1 MLASTVLLLAATA
14 YMVLLFAIASF
25 GDRRATAGRSMIN
38 SSVVYALSL
47 AVYCTSWTFYGS
59 VGRAATRGLDFL
71 PIYLGPT
78 LVFCLGWVLL
88 SRILRVSKTHRI
100 TSIADLIAS
109 RFGKSG
115 TVAGLVTVIAVIGSV
130 PYIALQLK
138 AVSTSL
144 KVLLEHEGGFGQGT
158 EAANFLRNT
167 EIWVAGVLALFAIL
181 FGTRKIDASERHEGI
196 VAAIAFE
203 SIIKLISFVAVG
215 VFAGL
220 VLFDGFGD
228 IFARAAERP
237 ELMRLFEFRG
247 AAAGIDWL
255 ALTFLAA
262 AAIICLPRQFQV
274 MVVENVDERHLDR
287 ALWLFPAYLIAI
299 NLFVVPIALAG
310 ILKAP
315 PGTDPDTLVLT
326 LPLTAGSSA
335 LAILAFLGGLSAA
348 ASMVIVETVA
358 LSTMICNDLAVPLL
372 LRLGRLRADTR
383 PVLLGIRRAAIAVV
397 VLLGFA
403 YMRVVRESYG
413 LVSIGLVS
421 FAAVAQFFPAIVLGL
436 FWRRASRFGA
446 LAGITAGFVVWA
458 YTLLL
463 PSFASAGWLPREL
476 FELGPLGFSVLRPSA
491 LFGLEGLDPVT
502 HGLFWS
508 MLLNI
513 AGIIGVSLFVDQSA
527 LERSQAA
534 LFVDYWRGAT
544 RAEGRLW
551 RGTAQM
557 ADLVQLVGRFLGEAY
572 TREAFAADARRHGR
586 DPAAPAADAETVRL
600 AERLLAGAIG
610 SASARVMVASVVHEE
625 PIGTEEVMRILDE
638 TSQVIE
644 YSRRLEQQSRALEAT
659 TAELRCANERLLEL
673 DRLKDDFVSTVS
685 HELRTPLT
693 SIRSFSEILLDNPGL
708 EQRQRQEFLRI
719 IVTESERLTRLI
731 NDMLD
736 LAKIE
741 AGKLDWHMQQVSVAE
756 IAREAAAALSQLFRD
771 KDVKLELQLADGI
784 SRTTADRDR
793 LFQVVVNL
801 LSNAVKFSPHSG
813 LVTLAVKDGA
823 DCVTLSVADNGPGIA
838 PSDRESIFERFRQ
851 VGNTLTAK
859 PEGSGLGLAISRM
872 IVEHFG
878 GRVWVEDAP
887 AGGAVFRV
895 RLPRGVTAA
904 TDASHSGQAGEI
916 IGDQPLAPA
925 VDFPADLNKPLALR
939 STK

>member
-1 MLASTVLLLAATA
+1 MWASTILLLAAAA

-25 GDRRATAGRSMIN
+25 GDRRAATGRSIIN

-59 VGRAATRGLDFL
+59 VGRAAASGLDFL

-88 SRILRVSKTHRI
+88 SRILRVSKAHRI
-100 TSIADLIAS
+100 TSIADLLAS

-115 TVAGLVTVIAVIGSV
+115 AVAGLVSVIAVIGSV

-144 KVLLEHEGGFGQGT
+144 NVLLEYQGSFGEGSQT
-158 EAANFLRNT
+158 ASVLRNT
-167 EIWVAGVLALFAIL
+167 ELWVAAVLALFAVL

-203 SIIKLISFVAVG
+203 SIVKLVAFVAVG
-215 VFAGL
+215 LFAGL

-228 IFARAAERP
+228 IFARAAVRP
-237 ELMRLFEFRG
+237 ELAKLFDFG
-247 AAAGIDWL
+247 GPAASIEWIG
-255 ALTFLAA
+255 LTFLAM
-262 AAIICLPRQFQV
+262 AAIVCLPRQFQV

-310 ILKAP
+310 LLSAP
-315 PGTDPDTLVLT
+315 AGTDPDTLVLT
-326 LPLTAGSSA
+326 LPLAAGYNGLA
-335 LAILAFLGGLSAA
+335 LLAFLGGLSAA

-358 LSTMICNDLAVPLL
+358 LSTMICNDLVVPML
-372 LRLGRLRADTR
+372 LRLGRLAADTR
-383 PVLLGIRRAAIAVV
+383 PVLLGIRRAAIGLV

-403 YMRVVRESYG
+403 YVRVVRESYG

-421 FAAVAQFFPAIVLGL
+421 FAAVAQFFPAIVFGL
-436 FWRRASRFGA
+436 FWRRANRLGV
-446 LAGITAGFVVWA
+446 LVGITAGFLVWA

-463 PSFASAGWLPREL
+463 PSFASVGWLPREL
-476 FELGPLGFSVLRPSA
+476 FEQGPFGISLLRPST

-508 MLLNI
+508 MLFNI
-513 AGIIGVSLFVDQSA
+513 TGIVGVSLFVEQSA

-534 LFVDYWRGAT
+534 LFVDYWRGAG
-544 RAEGRLW
+544 REEGRLW
-551 RGTAQM
+551 RGTAQIS
-557 ADLVQLVGRFLGEAY
+557 DLVQLVGRFLGEAQ
-572 TREAFAADARRHGR
+572 TRQTFDAEARRRGR
-586 DPAAPAADAETVRL
+586 DPAALAADAETVRL

-638 TSQVIE
+638 TSQAIE

-659 TAELRCANERLLEL
+659 TAELRRANERLREL

-693 SIRSFSEILLDNPGL
+693 SIRSFSEILLDNPTL
-708 EQRQRQEFLRI
+708 EQQQRQEFLRI

-741 AGKLDWHMQQVSVAE
+741 AGKLEWHMQPVSASEV
-756 IAREAAAALSQLFRD
+756 AREAAMALGQLFRD
-771 KDVKLELQLADGI
+771 KSVKLEAHLSDGVSTI
-784 SRTTADRDR
+784 IADRDR
-793 LFQVVVNL
+793 LFQVIVNL
-801 LSNAVKFSPHSG
+801 LSNAVKFSPRSVG
-813 LVTLAVKDGA
+813 LVTLTVENDANGVR
-823 DCVTLSVADNGPGIA
+823 LSVADNGPGIA
-838 PSDRESIFERFRQ
+838 PNDREAIFERFRQ
-851 VGNTLTAK
+851 VGDTLTAK

-878 GRVWVEDAP
+878 GRAWVEDAP
-887 AGGAVFRV
+887 AGGAIFRV
-895 RLPRGVTAA
+895 WLPREPAA
-904 TDASHSGQAGEI
+904 ASA
-916 IGDQPLAPA
+916 A
-925 VDFPADLNKPLALR
+925 
-939 STK
+939 

>member
-1 MLASTVLLLAATA
+1 MWASTILLLAAAA
-14 YMVLLFAIASF
+14 YMVLLFGIASF
-25 GDRRATAGRSMIN
+25 GDRRAAAGRSLIN

-59 VGRAATRGLDFL
+59 VGRAAARGLDFL

-88 SRILRVSKTHRI
+88 SRILRVSKAHRI
-100 TSIADLIAS
+100 TSIADLLAS

-115 TVAGLVTVIAVIGSV
+115 AVAGLVTVIAVIGSV

-144 KVLLEHEGGFGQGT
+144 KVLLEYQGSFGEGIEGASVLGKT
-158 EAANFLRNT
+158 EL
-167 EIWVAGVLALFAIL
+167 WVAAVLALFAIL

-203 SIIKLISFVAVG
+203 SIIKLVSFVAVG
-215 VFAGL
+215 LFAGF
-220 VLFDGFGD
+220 VLFNGFGD
-228 IFARAAERP
+228 IFARAAARP
-237 ELMRLFEFRG
+237 ELARLFNFG
-247 AAAGIDWL
+247 GPAASIEWV
-255 ALTFLAA
+255 ALTFLAM
-262 AAIICLPRQFQV
+262 AAIVCLPRQFQV

-310 ILKAP
+310 LLSAP
-315 PGTDPDTLVLT
+315 ADTDPDTLVLT
-326 LPLTAGSSA
+326 LPLAAGHNWLA
-335 LAILAFLGGLSAA
+335 LLAFLGGLSAA

-358 LSTMICNDLAVPLL
+358 LSTMICNDLVVPML
-372 LRLGRLRADTR
+372 LRVGQLGADTR
-383 PVLLGIRRAAIAVV
+383 PVLLGIRRGAIGLV

-403 YMRVVRESYG
+403 YVRVVHESYG

-421 FAAVAQFFPAIVLGL
+421 FAAVAQFFPAIVFGL
-436 FWRRASRFGA
+436 FWRRASRFGV
-446 LAGITAGFVVWA
+446 LAGISTGFLVWA

-476 FELGPLGFSVLRPSA
+476 FEQGPLGISLLRPST

-508 MLLNI
+508 MLLNVT
-513 AGIIGVSLFVDQSA
+513 GIVGVSLFVDQSA

-534 LFVDYWRGAT
+534 LFVDYWRGT
-544 RAEGRLW
+544 GGEQGRLW
-551 RGTAQM
+551 RGTAQV
-557 ADLVQLVGRFLGEAY
+557 ADLVQLVGRFLGEAP
-572 TREAFAADARRHGR
+572 TRAAFTEEARQRNR
-586 DPAAPAADAETVRL
+586 DPAALAADAETVRL

-638 TSQVIE
+638 TSQAIE
-644 YSRRLEQQSRALEAT
+644 YSRRLEQQSHALEAT
-659 TAELRCANERLLEL
+659 TAELRRANERLREV

-693 SIRSFSEILLDNPGL
+693 SIRSFSEILLDNPAL
-708 EQRQRQEFLRI
+708 EQQQRQEFLRI

-741 AGKLDWHMQQVSVAE
+741 AGKLEWHMERVSTSEV
-756 IAREAAAALSQLFRD
+756 AREAATALGQLFRD
-771 KDVKLELQLADGI
+771 KSVKLEAHLLDGVSTI
-784 SRTTADRDR
+784 IADRDR

-801 LSNAVKFSPHSG
+801 LSNAVKFSPRGVG
-813 LVTLAVKDGA
+813 LVTLTVENDADGIR
-823 DCVTLSVADNGPGIA
+823 LSVADNGPGIA
-838 PSDRESIFERFRQ
+838 PSDREAIFERFRQ
-851 VGNTLTAK
+851 VGDTLTAK

-878 GRVWVEDAP
+878 GRASVGDAP
-887 AGGAVFRV
+887 GGGAIFQIW
-895 RLPRGVTAA
+895 LPREPAA
-904 TDASHSGQAGEI
+904 ASA
-916 IGDQPLAPA
+916 A
-925 VDFPADLNKPLALR
+925 
-939 STK
+939 

>member
-1 MLASTVLLLAATA
+1 MWAGTVLLLAAAA

-25 GDRRATAGRSMIN
+25 GDRRAATGRSIIN

-59 VGRAATRGLDFL
+59 VGRAAASGLDFL

-78 LVFCLGWVLL
+78 LVFCLGWLLL
-88 SRILRVSKTHRI
+88 SRILRVSKAHRI
-100 TSIADLIAS
+100 TSIADLLAS

-115 TVAGLVTVIAVIGSV
+115 AVAGLVSVIAVIGSV

-144 KVLLEHEGGFGQGT
+144 NVLLEYQGGVGDGSQT
-158 EAANFLRNT
+158 ASVLRNT
-167 EIWVAGVLALFAIL
+167 ELWVAAVLALFAVL

-203 SIIKLISFVAVG
+203 SIVKLISFVAVG
-215 VFAGL
+215 LFAGL
-220 VLFDGFGD
+220 VLFDGFGE
-228 IFARAAERP
+228 IFARAAARP
-237 ELMRLFEFRG
+237 ELSRLFTFSG
-247 AAAGIDWL
+247 PAAGIEWI
-255 ALTFLAA
+255 ALTFLAM
-262 AAIICLPRQFQV
+262 AAIVCLPRQFQV

-310 ILKAP
+310 LLSAP
-315 PGTDPDTLVLT
+315 AGTDPDTLVLT
-326 LPLTAGSSA
+326 LPLAAGYNG
-335 LAILAFLGGLSAA
+335 LAVFAFLGGLSAA

-358 LSTMICNDLAVPLL
+358 LSTMICNDLVVPML
-372 LRLGRLRADTR
+372 LRGGWLGADTR
-383 PVLLGIRRAAIAVV
+383 PALLGIRRGAIALV

-403 YMRVVRESYG
+403 YVRVVRESYG

-436 FWRRASRFGA
+436 FWRRASRTGA
-446 LAGITAGFVVWA
+446 LVGITAGFMVWA

-463 PSFASAGWLPREL
+463 PSVASAGWLPREL
-476 FELGPLGFSVLRPSA
+476 FDQGALGLAVLRPSS
-491 LFGLEGLDPVT
+491 LLGLEGLDPVT

-513 AGIIGVSLFVDQSA
+513 AGIVGVSLFVEQSA

-534 LFVDYWRGAT
+534 LFVDYWRGAG
-544 RAEGRLW
+544 REEGRLW
-551 RGTAQM
+551 RGTAKV
-557 ADLVQLVGRFLGEAY
+557 ADLVQLVGRFLGEAQ
-572 TREAFAADARRHGR
+572 TREAFDAEARRRGR
-586 DPAAPAADAETVRL
+586 DPAALAADAETVRL

-638 TSQVIE
+638 TSQAIE

-659 TAELRCANERLLEL
+659 TAELRRANERLREL

-693 SIRSFSEILLDNPGL
+693 SIRSFSEILLDNPAL
-708 EQRQRQEFLRI
+708 EQHKRQQFLRI

-741 AGKLDWHMQQVSVAE
+741 AGKLEWHMERVSASEV
-756 IAREAAAALSQLFRD
+756 AREAATALGQLFRD
-771 KDVKLELQLADGI
+771 KNVKLEAHLLDGVSTI
-784 SRTTADRDR
+784 IADRDR

-801 LSNAVKFSPHSG
+801 LSNAVKFSPRGVG
-813 LVTLAVKDGA
+813 LVTLTVENDADG
-823 DCVTLSVADNGPGIA
+823 VRLSVADNGPGIA
-838 PSDRESIFERFRQ
+838 PSDREAIFERFRQ
-851 VGNTLTAK
+851 VGDTLTAK

-872 IVEHFG
+872 IIEHFG
-878 GRVWVEDAP
+878 GRAWVEDAP
-887 AGGAVFRV
+887 SGGALFRV
-895 RLPRGVTAA
+895 WLPR
-904 TDASHSGQAGEI
+904 
-916 IGDQPLAPA
+916 APA
-925 VDFPADLNKPLALR
+925 AQSAA
-939 STK
+939 

>member
-1 MLASTVLLLAATA
+1 VLASSVLLLAAVA
-14 YMVLLFAIASF
+14 YMALLFAIASF
-25 GDRRATAGRSMIN
+25 GDRRAAAGRSLIN
-38 SSVVYALSL
+38 SSAVYALSL

-88 SRILRVSKTHRI
+88 SRILRVSKAHRI
-100 TSIADLIAS
+100 TSIADLLGS

-115 TVAGLVTVIAVIGSV
+115 AVAGLVTVIAVIGSV

-144 KVLLEHEGGFGQGT
+144 KVLLEYQGGGEGFEG
-158 EAANFLRNT
+158 ASVLRNT
-167 EIWVAGVLALFAIL
+167 ELWVAGVLALFAIL

-203 SIIKLISFVAVG
+203 SIVKLVSFVAVG
-215 VFAGL
+215 IFVGL

-228 IFARAAERP
+228 IFARAAARP
-237 ELMRLFEFRG
+237 ELARLFEFG
-247 AAAGIDWL
+247 GSSAAIDWIG
-255 ALTFLAA
+255 LTFLAM
-262 AAIICLPRQFQV
+262 AAIVCLPRQFQV

-310 ILKAP
+310 LLSVPA
-315 PGTDPDTLVLT
+315 GTDPDTLVLSV
-326 LPLTAGSSA
+326 PLVAGYNGLA
-335 LAILAFLGGLSAA
+335 LLAFLGGLSAA

-358 LSTMICNDLAVPLL
+358 LSTMICNDLVVPML
-372 LRLGRLRADTR
+372 LRRGWLGADTR
-383 PVLLGIRRAAIAVV
+383 PVLLGIRRGAIAIV

-403 YMRVVRESYG
+403 YVRVVGESYG
-413 LVSIGLVS
+413 LASIGLVS

-436 FWRRASRFGA
+436 FWRRASRIGA
-446 LAGITAGFVVWA
+446 LVGITAGFLVWA

-463 PSFASAGWLPREL
+463 PSVASAGWLPREL
-476 FELGPLGFSVLRPSA
+476 FDQGALGLPMLRPSS
-491 LFGLEGLDPVT
+491 LLGLEGLDPVT

-513 AGIIGVSLFVDQSA
+513 AGIVGVSLFVDQSA

-534 LFVDYWRGAT
+534 LFVDYWRGAG
-544 RAEGRLW
+544 REEGRLW
-551 RGTAQM
+551 RGTAQV
-557 ADLVQLVGRFLGEAY
+557 ADLMQLVSRFLGEER
-572 TREAFAADARRHGR
+572 TRGAFAEEARARGR
-586 DPAAPAADAETVRL
+586 DSAELIADAETVRL

-610 SASARVMVASVVHEE
+610 SASARVLVASVAHEE

-659 TAELRCANERLLEL
+659 TAELRRANERLREL

-693 SIRSFSEILLDNPGL
+693 SIRSFSEILLDNPAL
-708 EQRQRQEFLRI
+708 EQDRRQEFLRI

-741 AGKLDWHMQQVSVAE
+741 AGKLEWHMTRVSASEVAG
-756 IAREAAAALSQLFRD
+756 EAAAALGQLFRD
-771 KDVKLELQLADGI
+771 KRVELEIELSDGASTI
-784 SRTTADRDR
+784 LADRDR

-801 LSNAVKFSPHSG
+801 LSNAVKFSPSG
-813 LVTLAVKDGA
+813 IGRVSLAVEADPDGIR
-823 DCVTLSVADNGPGIA
+823 LSVADNGPGIA
-838 PSDRESIFERFRQ
+838 PDHREAIFERFRQ
-851 VGNTLTAK
+851 VGDTLTAK

-878 GRVWVEDAP
+878 GRAWVEDAP
-887 AGGAVFRV
+887 SGGAIFRV
-895 RLPRGVTAA
+895 WLPREAA
-904 TDASHSGQAGEI
+904 A
-916 IGDQPLAPA
+916 APVA
-925 VDFPADLNKPLALR
+925 
-939 STK
+939 

>member
-1 MLASTVLLLAATA
+1 MWASTILLLAAAA

-25 GDRRATAGRSMIN
+25 GDRRAATGRSIIN

-59 VGRAATRGLDFL
+59 VGRAAASGLDFL

-88 SRILRVSKTHRI
+88 SRILRVSKAHRI
-100 TSIADLIAS
+100 TSIADLLAS

-115 TVAGLVTVIAVIGSV
+115 AVAGLVSVIAVIGSV

-144 KVLLEHEGGFGQGT
+144 NVLLEYQGSFGEGSQT
-158 EAANFLRNT
+158 ASVLRNT
-167 EIWVAGVLALFAIL
+167 ELWVAAVLALFAVL

-203 SIIKLISFVAVG
+203 SIVKLVAFVAVG
-215 VFAGL
+215 LFAGL

-228 IFARAAERP
+228 IFARAAVRP
-237 ELMRLFEFRG
+237 ELAKLFDFG
-247 AAAGIDWL
+247 GPAASIEWIG
-255 ALTFLAA
+255 LTFLAM
-262 AAIICLPRQFQV
+262 AAIVCLPRQFQV

-310 ILKAP
+310 LLSAP
-315 PGTDPDTLVLT
+315 AGTDPDTLVLT
-326 LPLTAGSSA
+326 LPLAAGYNGLA
-335 LAILAFLGGLSAA
+335 LLAFLGGLSAA

-358 LSTMICNDLAVPLL
+358 LSTMICNDLVVPML
-372 LRLGRLRADTR
+372 LRLGRLAADTR
-383 PVLLGIRRAAIAVV
+383 PVLLGIRRAAIGLV

-403 YMRVVRESYG
+403 YVRVVRESYG

-421 FAAVAQFFPAIVLGL
+421 FAAVAQFFPAIVFGL
-436 FWRRASRFGA
+436 FWRRANRLGV
-446 LAGITAGFVVWA
+446 LVGITAGFLVWA

-463 PSFASAGWLPREL
+463 PSFASVGWLPREL
-476 FELGPLGFSVLRPSA
+476 FEQGPFGISLLRPST

-508 MLLNI
+508 MLFNI
-513 AGIIGVSLFVDQSA
+513 TGIVGVSLFVEQSA

-534 LFVDYWRGAT
+534 LFVDYWRGAG
-544 RAEGRLW
+544 REEGRLW
-551 RGTAQM
+551 RGTAQIS
-557 ADLVQLVGRFLGEAY
+557 DLVQLVGRFLGEVQ
-572 TREAFAADARRHGR
+572 TRETFDAEARRRGR
-586 DPAAPAADAETVRL
+586 DPAALAADAETVRL

-638 TSQVIE
+638 TSQAIE

-659 TAELRCANERLLEL
+659 TAELRRANERLREL

-693 SIRSFSEILLDNPGL
+693 SIRSFSEILLDNPTL
-708 EQRQRQEFLRI
+708 EQQQRGEFLRI

-741 AGKLDWHMQQVSVAE
+741 AGKLEWHMQPVSASEV
-756 IAREAAAALSQLFRD
+756 AREAAAAMGQLFRD
-771 KDVKLELQLADGI
+771 RRVKLEVKLTDAL
-784 SRTTADRDR
+784 STTIADRDR
-793 LFQVVVNL
+793 LFQVIVNL
-801 LSNAVKFSPHSG
+801 LSNAVKFSPGDVG
-813 LVTLAVKDGA
+813 LVALTVENETDG
-823 DCVTLSVADNGPGIA
+823 VRLSVADNGPGVA
-838 PSDRESIFERFRQ
+838 PNQREAIFERFRQ
-851 VGNTLTAK
+851 VGDTLTSK

-872 IVEHFG
+872 IIEHFG
-878 GRVWVEDAP
+878 GRTWVEDGP
-887 AGGAVFRV
+887 GGGAIFRV
-895 RLPRGVTAA
+895 WLPRQPAA
-904 TDASHSGQAGEI
+904 ALAG
-916 IGDQPLAPA
+916 
-925 VDFPADLNKPLALR
+925 
-939 STK
+939 

>member
-1 MLASTVLLLAATA
+1 MLASSVLLLAAVA
-14 YMVLLFAIASF
+14 YMALLFAIASF
-25 GDRRATAGRSMIN
+25 GDRRAAAGRSLIN
-38 SSVVYALSL
+38 SSAVYALSL

-88 SRILRVSKTHRI
+88 SRILRVSKAHRI
-100 TSIADLIAS
+100 TSIADLLGS

-115 TVAGLVTVIAVIGSV
+115 AVAGLVTVIAVIGSV

-144 KVLLEHEGGFGQGT
+144 KVLLEYQSGGEGFEG
-158 EAANFLRNT
+158 ASVLRNT
-167 EIWVAGVLALFAIL
+167 ELWVAGVLALFAIL
-181 FGTRKIDASERHEGI
+181 FGTRKIDTSERHEGI

-203 SIIKLISFVAVG
+203 SIVKLVSFVAVG

-228 IFARAAERP
+228 LFARAAARP
-237 ELMRLFEFRG
+237 ELARLFEFG
-247 AAAGIDWL
+247 GSSAAIDWIG
-255 ALTFLAA
+255 LTFLAM
-262 AAIICLPRQFQV
+262 AAIVCLPRQFQV

-287 ALWLFPAYLIAI
+287 ALWLFPVYLIAI

-310 ILKAP
+310 LLSLPA
-315 PGTDPDTLVLT
+315 GTDPDTLVLSV
-326 LPLTAGSSA
+326 PLVAGYNG
-335 LAILAFLGGLSAA
+335 LAVLAFLGGLSAA

-358 LSTMICNDLAVPLL
+358 LSTMICNDLVVPML
-372 LRLGRLRADTR
+372 LRRGWLGADTR
-383 PVLLGIRRAAIAVV
+383 SVLLGIRRAAIAIV

-403 YMRVVRESYG
+403 YVRVVGESYG

-436 FWRRASRFGA
+436 FWRRASRIGA
-446 LAGITAGFVVWA
+446 LVGITAGFLVWA

-463 PSFASAGWLPREL
+463 PSVASAGWLPREL
-476 FELGPLGFSVLRPSA
+476 FDQGALGLPMLRPSS
-491 LFGLEGLDPVT
+491 LLGLEGLDPVT

-513 AGIIGVSLFVDQSA
+513 ACIVGVSLFVDQSA

-534 LFVDYWRGAT
+534 LFVDYWRGAG
-544 RAEGRLW
+544 REEGRLW
-551 RGTAQM
+551 RGTAQV
-557 ADLVQLVGRFLGEAY
+557 ADLMQLVSRFLGGER
-572 TREAFAADARRHGR
+572 TREAFAEESRARGR
-586 DPAAPAADAETVRL
+586 DPAALIADAETVRL

-610 SASARVMVASVVHEE
+610 SASARVMVASVAHEE

-644 YSRRLEQQSRALEAT
+644 YSHRLEQQSRALQAT
-659 TAELRCANERLLEL
+659 TAELRRANERLREL

-693 SIRSFSEILLDNPGL
+693 SIRSFSEILLDNPALDQG
-708 EQRQRQEFLRI
+708 RRQEFLRI

-741 AGKLDWHMQQVSVAE
+741 AGKLEWHMTRVRASEVA
-756 IAREAAAALSQLFRD
+756 AEAAAALGQLFRD
-771 KDVKLELQLADGI
+771 KRVELEIELSDGALTI
-784 SRTTADRDR
+784 LADRDR

-801 LSNAVKFSPHSG
+801 LSNAVKFSPSG
-813 LVTLAVKDGA
+813 TGRVSLAVEADTDGIR
-823 DCVTLSVADNGPGIA
+823 LSVADNGPGIA
-838 PSDRESIFERFRQ
+838 PDHREAIFERFRQ
-851 VGNTLTAK
+851 VGDMLTAK

-878 GRVWVEDAP
+878 GRAWVEDAP
-887 AGGAVFRV
+887 SGGAIFRV
-895 RLPRGVTAA
+895 WLPREAA
-904 TDASHSGQAGEI
+904 AASVA
-916 IGDQPLAPA
+916 
-925 VDFPADLNKPLALR
+925 
-939 STK
+939 

>member
-1 MLASTVLLLAATA
+1 MWASTILLLAAAA

-25 GDRRATAGRSMIN
+25 GDRRAATGRSIIN

-59 VGRAATRGLDFL
+59 VGRAAASGLDFL

-88 SRILRVSKTHRI
+88 SRILRVSKAHRI
-100 TSIADLIAS
+100 TSIADLLAS

-115 TVAGLVTVIAVIGSV
+115 AVAGLVSVIAVIGSV

-144 KVLLEHEGGFGQGT
+144 NVLLEYQGSFGEGSQT
-158 EAANFLRNT
+158 ASVLRNT
-167 EIWVAGVLALFAIL
+167 ELWVAAVLALFAVL

-203 SIIKLISFVAVG
+203 SIVKLVAFVAVG
-215 VFAGL
+215 LFAGL

-228 IFARAAERP
+228 IFARAAVRP
-237 ELMRLFEFRG
+237 ELAKLFDFG
-247 AAAGIDWL
+247 GPAASIEWIG
-255 ALTFLAA
+255 LTFLAM
-262 AAIICLPRQFQV
+262 AAIVCLPRQFQV

-310 ILKAP
+310 LLSAP
-315 PGTDPDTLVLT
+315 AGTDPDTLVLT
-326 LPLTAGSSA
+326 LPLAAGYNGLA
-335 LAILAFLGGLSAA
+335 LLAFLGGLSAA

-358 LSTMICNDLAVPLL
+358 LSTMICNDLVVPML
-372 LRLGRLRADTR
+372 LRLGRLAADTR
-383 PVLLGIRRAAIAVV
+383 PVLLGIRRAAIGLV

-403 YMRVVRESYG
+403 YVRVVRESYG

-421 FAAVAQFFPAIVLGL
+421 FAAVAQFFPAIVFGL
-436 FWRRASRFGA
+436 FWRRANRLGV
-446 LAGITAGFVVWA
+446 LVGITAGFLVWA

-463 PSFASAGWLPREL
+463 PSFASVGWLPREL
-476 FELGPLGFSVLRPSA
+476 FEQGPFGISLLRPST

-508 MLLNI
+508 MLFNI
-513 AGIIGVSLFVDQSA
+513 TGIVGVSLFVEQSA

-534 LFVDYWRGAT
+534 LFVDYWRGAG
-544 RAEGRLW
+544 REEGRLW
-551 RGTAQM
+551 RGTAQIS
-557 ADLVQLVGRFLGEAY
+557 DLVQLVGRFLGEAQ
-572 TREAFAADARRHGR
+572 TRETFDAEARRRGR
-586 DPAAPAADAETVRL
+586 DPAALAADAETVRL

-638 TSQVIE
+638 TSQAIE

-659 TAELRCANERLLEL
+659 TAELRRANERLREL

-693 SIRSFSEILLDNPGL
+693 SIRSFSEILLDNPTL
-708 EQRQRQEFLRI
+708 DQQQRQEFLRI

-741 AGKLDWHMQQVSVAE
+741 AGKLEWHMQPVSASEV
-756 IAREAAAALSQLFRD
+756 AREAAAAMGQLFRD
-771 KDVKLELQLADGI
+771 RRVKLEVKLTDAL
-784 SRTTADRDR
+784 STTIADRDR
-793 LFQVVVNL
+793 LFQVIVNL
-801 LSNAVKFSPHSG
+801 LSNAVKFSPGDVG
-813 LVTLAVKDGA
+813 LVALTVENETDG
-823 DCVTLSVADNGPGIA
+823 VRLSVADNGPGVA
-838 PSDRESIFERFRQ
+838 PNQREAIFERFRQ
-851 VGNTLTAK
+851 VGDTLTSK

-872 IVEHFG
+872 IIEHFG
-878 GRVWVEDAP
+878 GRTWVEDGP
-887 AGGAVFRV
+887 GGGAIFRV
-895 RLPRGVTAA
+895 WLPRQPAA
-904 TDASHSGQAGEI
+904 ALAG
-916 IGDQPLAPA
+916 
-925 VDFPADLNKPLALR
+925 
-939 STK
+939 

>member
-1 MLASTVLLLAATA
+1 MVAGGVLLLLAAAA
-14 YMVLLFAIASF
+14 YMALLFAIASF
-25 GDRRATAGRSMIN
+25 GDRRAAAGRSLID

-59 VGRAATRGLDFL
+59 VGRAAARGLDFL

-78 LVFCLGWVLL
+78 LIFCLGWVLL
-88 SRILRVSKTHRI
+88 SRILRVSKAYRI
-100 TSIADLIAS
+100 TSIADLLAS

-115 TVAGLVTVIAVIGSV
+115 AVAGLVTVIAVIGSV

-144 KVLLEHEGGFGQGT
+144 KVLLEYQGSLGEGVEGVSV
-158 EAANFLRNT
+158 LRNT
-167 EIWVAGVLALFAIL
+167 ELWVAAVLALFAIL

-203 SIIKLISFVAVG
+203 SIVKLFSFVAVG
-215 VFAGL
+215 LFAGL

-228 IFARAAERP
+228 IFARAAARP
-237 ELMRLFEFRG
+237 ELSQLFDFSG
-247 AAAGIDWL
+247 ASAGIDWI
-255 ALTFLAA
+255 ALTFLAM
-262 AAIICLPRQFQV
+262 AAIVCLPRQFQV
-274 MVVENVDERHLDR
+274 MVVENVDPRHLDR
-287 ALWLFPAYLIAI
+287 ALWLFPVYLIAI

-310 ILKAP
+310 LLSVPA
-315 PGTDPDTLVLT
+315 GTDPDTLMLA
-326 LPLTAGSSA
+326 LPLGSGYGGLA
-335 LAILAFLGGLSAA
+335 LLAFLGGLSAA

-358 LSTMICNDLAVPLL
+358 LSTMICNDLAVPML
-372 LRLGRLRADTR
+372 LRLGWLGPDTR
-383 PVLLGIRRAAIAVV
+383 PVLLGIRRAAIALV

-403 YMRVVRESYG
+403 YVRIVRESYG

-436 FWRRASRFGA
+436 FWKRASRLGV
-446 LAGITAGFVVWA
+446 LIGISAGFLVWA

-476 FELGPLGFSVLRPSA
+476 FEQGALGFSLLRPSA
-491 LFGLEGLDPVT
+491 LFGLDGLDPVT

-513 AGIIGVSLFVDQSA
+513 AGIVGASLFVDQSA

-534 LFVDYWRGAT
+534 LFVDYWRG
-544 RAEGRLW
+544 
-551 RGTAQM
+551 TAQV
-557 ADLVQLVGRFLGEAY
+557 ADLVQLVGRFLGEAQ
-572 TREAFAADARRHGR
+572 TREAFAAEARGRGR
-586 DPAAPAADAETVRL
+586 DPAALAADAETVRL

-625 PIGTEEVMRILDE
+625 PFGTEEVMLILDE
-638 TSQVIE
+638 TSQAIE
-644 YSRRLEQQSRALEAT
+644 YSRRLEQQSRTLEAT
-659 TAELRCANERLLEL
+659 TAELRRANERLREL

-693 SIRSFSEILLDNPGL
+693 SIRSFSEILLDNPAL
-708 EQRQRQEFLRI
+708 EQHQRQEFLRI

-741 AGKLDWHMQQVSVAE
+741 AGKLEWHMERVSANEVV
-756 IAREAAAALSQLFRD
+756 REAATALGQLFRD
-771 KDVKLELQLADGI
+771 KSVELKIELPDRVPTI
-784 SRTTADRDR
+784 IADRDR

-801 LSNAVKFSPHSG
+801 LSNAVKFSPRDAG
-813 LVTLAVKDGA
+813 LVTLGVETDTDG
-823 DCVTLSVADNGPGIA
+823 VMLSVTDNGPGIA
-838 PSDRESIFERFRQ
+838 AKDRDAIFERFRQ
-851 VGNTLTAK
+851 VGDTLTAK

-872 IVEHFG
+872 IIEHFG
-878 GRVWVEDAP
+878 GRAWVEEAP
-887 AGGAVFRV
+887 GGGAIFRV
-895 RLPRGVTAA
+895 WLPLEPAA
-904 TDASHSGQAGEI
+904 ASA
-916 IGDQPLAPA
+916 A
-925 VDFPADLNKPLALR
+925 
-939 STK
+939 

>member
-1 MLASTVLLLAATA
+1 MWASTILLLAAAA
-14 YMVLLFAIASF
+14 YMVLLFGIASF
-25 GDRRATAGRSMIN
+25 GDRRAAAGRSLIN

-59 VGRAATRGLDFL
+59 VGRAAARGLDFL

-88 SRILRVSKTHRI
+88 SRILRVSKAHRI
-100 TSIADLIAS
+100 TSIADLLAS

-115 TVAGLVTVIAVIGSV
+115 AVAGLVTVIAVIGSV

-144 KVLLEHEGGFGQGT
+144 KVLLEYQGSFGEGIEGASVLGKT
-158 EAANFLRNT
+158 EL
-167 EIWVAGVLALFAIL
+167 WVAAVLALFAIL

-203 SIIKLISFVAVG
+203 SIIKLLSFVAVG
-215 VFAGL
+215 LFAGF
-220 VLFDGFGD
+220 VLFNGFGD
-228 IFARAAERP
+228 IFARAAARP
-237 ELMRLFEFRG
+237 ELARLFNFG
-247 AAAGIDWL
+247 GPAASIEWV
-255 ALTFLAA
+255 ALTFLAM
-262 AAIICLPRQFQV
+262 AAIVCLPRQFQV

-310 ILKAP
+310 LLSAP
-315 PGTDPDTLVLT
+315 ADTDPDTLVLT
-326 LPLTAGSSA
+326 LPLAAGHNWLA
-335 LAILAFLGGLSAA
+335 LLAFLGGLSAA

-358 LSTMICNDLAVPLL
+358 LSTMICNDLVVPML
-372 LRLGRLRADTR
+372 LRVGQLGADTR
-383 PVLLGIRRAAIAVV
+383 PVLLGIRRGAIGLV

-403 YMRVVRESYG
+403 YVRVVHESYG

-421 FAAVAQFFPAIVLGL
+421 FAAVAQFFPAIVFGL
-436 FWRRASRFGA
+436 FWRRASRFGV
-446 LAGITAGFVVWA
+446 LAGISTGFLVWA

-476 FELGPLGFSVLRPSA
+476 FEQGPLGISLLRPST

-508 MLLNI
+508 MLLNVT
-513 AGIIGVSLFVDQSA
+513 GIVGVSLFVDQSA

-534 LFVDYWRGAT
+534 LFVDYWRGT
-544 RAEGRLW
+544 GGEQGRLW
-551 RGTAQM
+551 RGTAQV
-557 ADLVQLVGRFLGEAY
+557 ADLVQLVGRFLGEAP
-572 TREAFAADARRHGR
+572 TRAAFAEEARQRNR
-586 DPAAPAADAETVRL
+586 DPAALAADAETVRL

-638 TSQVIE
+638 TSQAIE
-644 YSRRLEQQSRALEAT
+644 YSRRLEQQSHALEAT
-659 TAELRCANERLLEL
+659 TAELRRANERLREV

-693 SIRSFSEILLDNPGL
+693 SIRSFSEILLDNPAL
-708 EQRQRQEFLRI
+708 EQHQRQEFLRI

-741 AGKLDWHMQQVSVAE
+741 AGKLEWHMERVSTSEV
-756 IAREAAAALSQLFRD
+756 AREAATALGQLFRD
-771 KDVKLELQLADGI
+771 KSVKLEAHLLDGVSTI
-784 SRTTADRDR
+784 IADRDR

-801 LSNAVKFSPHSG
+801 LSNAVKFSPRGVG
-813 LVTLAVKDGA
+813 LVTLTVENDADGIR
-823 DCVTLSVADNGPGIA
+823 LSVADNGPGIA
-838 PSDRESIFERFRQ
+838 PSDREAIFERFRQ
-851 VGNTLTAK
+851 VGDTLTAK

-878 GRVWVEDAP
+878 GRASVGDAP
-887 AGGAVFRV
+887 GGGALFQIW
-895 RLPRGVTAA
+895 LPREPAA
-904 TDASHSGQAGEI
+904 ASA
-916 IGDQPLAPA
+916 A
-925 VDFPADLNKPLALR
+925 
-939 STK
+939 

>member
-1 MLASTVLLLAATA
+1 MWASTILLLAAAA

-25 GDRRATAGRSMIN
+25 GDRRAATGRSLIN

-59 VGRAATRGLDFL
+59 VGRAATRGLEFL

-88 SRILRVSKTHRI
+88 SRILRVSKAHRI
-100 TSIADLIAS
+100 TSIADLLGS

-115 TVAGLVTVIAVIGSV
+115 AVAGLVTVIAVIGSV

-144 KVLLEHEGGFGQGT
+144 KVLLEYQSGGEGFEG
-158 EAANFLRNT
+158 ASVLRNT
-167 EIWVAGVLALFAIL
+167 ELWVAGVLALFAIL
-181 FGTRKIDASERHEGI
+181 FGTRKIDTSERHEGI

-203 SIIKLISFVAVG
+203 SIVKLVSFVAVG

-228 IFARAAERP
+228 IFARAAARP
-237 ELMRLFEFRG
+237 ELAQLFDFG
-247 AAAGIDWL
+247 GSYAAIDWIG
-255 ALTFLAA
+255 LTFLAM
-262 AAIICLPRQFQV
+262 AAIVCLPRQFQV

-310 ILKAP
+310 LLTVPA
-315 PGTDPDTLVLT
+315 GTDPDTLMLA
-326 LPLTAGSSA
+326 LPLGSGYGGLA
-335 LAILAFLGGLSAA
+335 LLAFLGGLSAA

-358 LSTMICNDLAVPLL
+358 LSTMICNDLVVPML
-372 LRLGRLRADTR
+372 LRLGRLGADTR
-383 PVLLGIRRAAIAVV
+383 PVLLGIRRGAIGLV

-403 YMRVVRESYG
+403 YVRLVRESYG

-421 FAAVAQFFPAIVLGL
+421 FAAVAQFFPAIVFGL

-446 LAGITAGFVVWA
+446 LAGISAGFLVWA

-463 PSFASAGWLPREL
+463 PSFASAGWLPHEL
-476 FELGPLGFSVLRPSA
+476 FEQGALGIPALRPSA

-508 MLLNI
+508 MLLNL
-513 AGIIGVSLFVDQSA
+513 AGIVGVSLFVNQSA

-534 LFVDYWRGAT
+534 LFVDYWRGT
-544 RAEGRLW
+544 GGEQGRLW
-551 RGTAQM
+551 RGTAKV
-557 ADLVQLVGRFLGEAY
+557 ADLVQLVGRFLGEAP
-572 TREAFAADARRHGR
+572 TRAAFAEEARRRNR
-586 DPAAPAADAETVRL
+586 DPAALAADAETVRL

-638 TSQVIE
+638 TSQAIE
-644 YSRRLEQQSRALEAT
+644 YSRRLEQQSHALEAT
-659 TAELRCANERLLEL
+659 TAELRRANERLREV

-693 SIRSFSEILLDNPGL
+693 SIRSFSEILLDNPVL
-708 EQRQRQEFLRI
+708 EQQQRQEFLRI

-741 AGKLDWHMQQVSVAE
+741 AG
-756 IAREAAAALSQLFRD
+756 
-771 KDVKLELQLADGI
+771 
-784 SRTTADRDR
+784 
-793 LFQVVVNL
+793 
-801 LSNAVKFSPHSG
+801 
-813 LVTLAVKDGA
+813 
-823 DCVTLSVADNGPGIA
+823 
-838 PSDRESIFERFRQ
+838 
-851 VGNTLTAK
+851 
-859 PEGSGLGLAISRM
+859 
-872 IVEHFG
+872 
-878 GRVWVEDAP
+878 
-887 AGGAVFRV
+887 
-895 RLPRGVTAA
+895 
-904 TDASHSGQAGEI
+904 
-916 IGDQPLAPA
+916 
-925 VDFPADLNKPLALR
+925 
-939 STK
+939 

>member
-1 MLASTVLLLAATA
+1 MWASTILLLAAAA

-25 GDRRATAGRSMIN
+25 GDRRAATGRSIIN

-59 VGRAATRGLDFL
+59 VGRAAASGLDFL

-88 SRILRVSKTHRI
+88 SRILRVSKAHRI
-100 TSIADLIAS
+100 TSIADLLAS

-115 TVAGLVTVIAVIGSV
+115 AVAGLVSVIAVIGSV

-144 KVLLEHEGGFGQGT
+144 NVLLEYQGSFGEGSQT
-158 EAANFLRNT
+158 ASVLRNT
-167 EIWVAGVLALFAIL
+167 ELWVAAVLALFAVL

-203 SIIKLISFVAVG
+203 SIVKLVAFVAVG
-215 VFAGL
+215 LFAGL

-228 IFARAAERP
+228 IFARAAVRP
-237 ELMRLFEFRG
+237 ELAKLFDFG
-247 AAAGIDWL
+247 GPAASIEWIG
-255 ALTFLAA
+255 LTFLAM
-262 AAIICLPRQFQV
+262 AAIVCLPRQFQV

-310 ILKAP
+310 LLSAP
-315 PGTDPDTLVLT
+315 AGTDPDTLVLT
-326 LPLTAGSSA
+326 LPLAAGYNGLA
-335 LAILAFLGGLSAA
+335 LLAFLGGLSAA

-358 LSTMICNDLAVPLL
+358 LSTMICNDLVVPML
-372 LRLGRLRADTR
+372 LRLGRLAADTR
-383 PVLLGIRRAAIAVV
+383 PVLLGIRRAAIGLV

-403 YMRVVRESYG
+403 YVRVVRESYG

-421 FAAVAQFFPAIVLGL
+421 FAAVAQFFPAIVFGL
-436 FWRRASRFGA
+436 FWRRANRLGV
-446 LAGITAGFVVWA
+446 LVGITAGFLVWA

-463 PSFASAGWLPREL
+463 PSFASVGWLPREL
-476 FELGPLGFSVLRPSA
+476 FEQGPFGISLLRPST

-508 MLLNI
+508 MLFNI
-513 AGIIGVSLFVDQSA
+513 TGIVGVSLFVEQSA

-534 LFVDYWRGAT
+534 LFVDYWRGAG
-544 RAEGRLW
+544 REEGRLW
-551 RGTAQM
+551 RGTAQIS
-557 ADLVQLVGRFLGEAY
+557 DLVQLVGRFLGEAQ
-572 TREAFAADARRHGR
+572 TRQTFDAEARRRGR
-586 DPAAPAADAETVRL
+586 DPAALAADAETVRL

-638 TSQVIE
+638 TSQAIE

-659 TAELRCANERLLEL
+659 TAELRRANERLREL

-693 SIRSFSEILLDNPGL
+693 SIRSFSEILLDNPTL
-708 EQRQRQEFLRI
+708 DQQQRQEFLRI

-741 AGKLDWHMQQVSVAE
+741 AGKLEWHMQPVSASEV
-756 IAREAAAALSQLFRD
+756 AREAAAAMGQLFRD
-771 KDVKLELQLADGI
+771 KRVKLEVTLTDAL
-784 SRTTADRDR
+784 STTIADRDR
-793 LFQVVVNL
+793 LFQVIVNL
-801 LSNAVKFSPHSG
+801 LSNAVKFSPGDVG
-813 LVTLAVKDGA
+813 LVALTVENETDG
-823 DCVTLSVADNGPGIA
+823 VRLSVADNGPGVA
-838 PSDRESIFERFRQ
+838 PNQREAIFERFRQ
-851 VGNTLTAK
+851 VGDTLTSK

-872 IVEHFG
+872 IIEHFG
-878 GRVWVEDAP
+878 GRTWVEDGP
-887 AGGAVFRV
+887 GGGAIFRV
-895 RLPRGVTAA
+895 WLPRQPAA
-904 TDASHSGQAGEI
+904 ALAG
-916 IGDQPLAPA
+916 
-925 VDFPADLNKPLALR
+925 
-939 STK
+939 

>member
-1 MLASTVLLLAATA
+1 MWASTILLLAAAA

-25 GDRRATAGRSMIN
+25 GDRRAATGRSIIN

-59 VGRAATRGLDFL
+59 VGRAAASGLDFL

-88 SRILRVSKTHRI
+88 SRILRVSKAHRI
-100 TSIADLIAS
+100 TSIADLLAS

-115 TVAGLVTVIAVIGSV
+115 AVAGLVSVIAVIGSV

-144 KVLLEHEGGFGQGT
+144 NVLLEYQGSFGEGSQT
-158 EAANFLRNT
+158 ASVLRNT
-167 EIWVAGVLALFAIL
+167 ELWVAAVLALFAVL

-203 SIIKLISFVAVG
+203 SIVKLVAFVAVG
-215 VFAGL
+215 LFAGL

-228 IFARAAERP
+228 IFARAAVRP
-237 ELMRLFEFRG
+237 ELAKLFDFG
-247 AAAGIDWL
+247 GPAASIEWIG
-255 ALTFLAA
+255 LTFLAM
-262 AAIICLPRQFQV
+262 AAIVCLPRQFQV

-310 ILKAP
+310 LLSAP
-315 PGTDPDTLVLT
+315 AGTDPDTLVLT
-326 LPLTAGSSA
+326 LPLAAGYNGLA
-335 LAILAFLGGLSAA
+335 LLAFLGGLSAA

-358 LSTMICNDLAVPLL
+358 LSTMICNDLVVPML
-372 LRLGRLRADTR
+372 LRLGRLAADTR
-383 PVLLGIRRAAIAVV
+383 PVLLGIRRAAIGLV

-403 YMRVVRESYG
+403 YVRVVRESYG

-421 FAAVAQFFPAIVLGL
+421 FAAVAQFFPAIVFGL
-436 FWRRASRFGA
+436 FWRRANRLGV
-446 LAGITAGFVVWA
+446 LVGITAGFLVWA

-463 PSFASAGWLPREL
+463 PSFASVGWLPREL
-476 FELGPLGFSVLRPSA
+476 FEQGPFGISLLRPST

-508 MLLNI
+508 MLFNI
-513 AGIIGVSLFVDQSA
+513 TGIVGVSLFVEQSA

-534 LFVDYWRGAT
+534 LFVDYWRGA
-544 RAEGRLW
+544 RREEGRLW
-551 RGTAQM
+551 RGTAQIS
-557 ADLVQLVGRFLGEAY
+557 DLVQLVGRFLGEAQ
-572 TREAFAADARRHGR
+572 TRQTFDAEARRRGR
-586 DPAAPAADAETVRL
+586 DPAALAADAETVRL

-638 TSQVIE
+638 TSQAIE

-659 TAELRCANERLLEL
+659 TAELRRANERLREL

-693 SIRSFSEILLDNPGL
+693 SIRSFSEILLDNPTL
-708 EQRQRQEFLRI
+708 EQQQRQEFLRI

-741 AGKLDWHMQQVSVAE
+741 AGKLEWHMQPVSASEV
-756 IAREAAAALSQLFRD
+756 AREAAAAMGQLFRD
-771 KDVKLELQLADGI
+771 RRVKLEVKLTDAL
-784 SRTTADRDR
+784 STTIADRDR
-793 LFQVVVNL
+793 LFQVIVNL
-801 LSNAVKFSPHSG
+801 LSNAVKFSPGDVG
-813 LVTLAVKDGA
+813 LVALTVENETDG
-823 DCVTLSVADNGPGIA
+823 VRLSVADNGPGVA
-838 PSDRESIFERFRQ
+838 PNQREAIFERFRQ
-851 VGNTLTAK
+851 VGDTLTSK

-872 IVEHFG
+872 IIEHFG
-878 GRVWVEDAP
+878 GRTWVEDGP
-887 AGGAVFRV
+887 GGGAIFRV
-895 RLPRGVTAA
+895 WLPRQPAA
-904 TDASHSGQAGEI
+904 ALAG
-916 IGDQPLAPA
+916 
-925 VDFPADLNKPLALR
+925 
-939 STK
+939 

>member
-1 MLASTVLLLAATA
+1 MWASTILLLAAAA

-25 GDRRATAGRSMIN
+25 GDRRAATGRSIIN

-59 VGRAATRGLDFL
+59 VGRAAASGLDFL

-88 SRILRVSKTHRI
+88 SRILRVSKAHRI
-100 TSIADLIAS
+100 TSIADLLAS

-115 TVAGLVTVIAVIGSV
+115 AVAGLVSVIAVIGSV

-144 KVLLEHEGGFGQGT
+144 NVLLEYQGSFGEGSQT
-158 EAANFLRNT
+158 ASVLRNT
-167 EIWVAGVLALFAIL
+167 ELWVAAVLALFAVL

-203 SIIKLISFVAVG
+203 SIVKLVAFVAVG
-215 VFAGL
+215 LFAGL

-228 IFARAAERP
+228 IFARAAVRP
-237 ELMRLFEFRG
+237 ELAKLFDFG
-247 AAAGIDWL
+247 GPAASIEWIG
-255 ALTFLAA
+255 LTFLAM
-262 AAIICLPRQFQV
+262 AAIVCLPRQFQV

-310 ILKAP
+310 LLSAP
-315 PGTDPDTLVLT
+315 AGTDPDTLVLT
-326 LPLTAGSSA
+326 LPLAAGYNGLA
-335 LAILAFLGGLSAA
+335 LLAFLGGLSAA

-358 LSTMICNDLAVPLL
+358 LSTMICNDLVVPML
-372 LRLGRLRADTR
+372 LRLGRLAADTR
-383 PVLLGIRRAAIAVV
+383 PVLLGIRRAAIGLV

-403 YMRVVRESYG
+403 YVRVVRESYG

-421 FAAVAQFFPAIVLGL
+421 FAAVAQFFPAIVFGL
-436 FWRRASRFGA
+436 FWRRANRLGV
-446 LAGITAGFVVWA
+446 LVGITAGFLVWA

-463 PSFASAGWLPREL
+463 PSFASVGWLPREL
-476 FELGPLGFSVLRPSA
+476 FEQGPFGISLLRPST

-508 MLLNI
+508 MLFNI
-513 AGIIGVSLFVDQSA
+513 TGIVGVSLFVEQSA

-534 LFVDYWRGAT
+534 LFVDYWRGAG
-544 RAEGRLW
+544 REEGRLW
-551 RGTAQM
+551 RGTAQIS
-557 ADLVQLVGRFLGEAY
+557 DLVQLVGRFLGEAQ
-572 TREAFAADARRHGR
+572 TRQTFDAEARRRGR
-586 DPAAPAADAETVRL
+586 DPAALAADAETVRL

-638 TSQVIE
+638 TSQAIE

-659 TAELRCANERLLEL
+659 TAELRRANERLREL

-693 SIRSFSEILLDNPGL
+693 SIRSFSEILLDNPTL
-708 EQRQRQEFLRI
+708 EQQQRQEFLRI

-741 AGKLDWHMQQVSVAE
+741 AGKLEWHMQPVSASEV
-756 IAREAAAALSQLFRD
+756 AREAAAAMGQLFRD
-771 KDVKLELQLADGI
+771 RRVKLEVKLTDALSSTI
-784 SRTTADRDR
+784 ADRDR
-793 LFQVVVNL
+793 LFQVIVNL
-801 LSNAVKFSPHSG
+801 LSNAVKFSPGDVG
-813 LVTLAVKDGA
+813 LVALTVENETDG
-823 DCVTLSVADNGPGIA
+823 VRLSVADNGPGVA
-838 PSDRESIFERFRQ
+838 PNQREAIFERFRQ
-851 VGNTLTAK
+851 VGDTLTSK

-872 IVEHFG
+872 IIEHFG
-878 GRVWVEDAP
+878 GRTWVEDGP
-887 AGGAVFRV
+887 GGGAIFRV
-895 RLPRGVTAA
+895 WLPRQPAA
-904 TDASHSGQAGEI
+904 ALAG
-916 IGDQPLAPA
+916 
-925 VDFPADLNKPLALR
+925 
-939 STK
+939 

>member
-1 MLASTVLLLAATA
+1 MWASTILLLAAAA

-25 GDRRATAGRSMIN
+25 GDRRAATGRSIIN

-59 VGRAATRGLDFL
+59 VGRAAASGLDFL

-88 SRILRVSKTHRI
+88 SRILRVSKAHRI
-100 TSIADLIAS
+100 TSIADLLAS

-115 TVAGLVTVIAVIGSV
+115 AVAGLVSVIAVIGSV

-144 KVLLEHEGGFGQGT
+144 NVLLEYQGSFGEGSQT
-158 EAANFLRNT
+158 ASVLRNT
-167 EIWVAGVLALFAIL
+167 ELWVAAVLALFAVL

-203 SIIKLISFVAVG
+203 SIVKLVAFVAVG
-215 VFAGL
+215 LFAGL

-228 IFARAAERP
+228 IFARAAVRP
-237 ELMRLFEFRG
+237 ELAKLFDFG
-247 AAAGIDWL
+247 GPAASIEWIG
-255 ALTFLAA
+255 LTFLAM
-262 AAIICLPRQFQV
+262 AAIVCLPRQFQV

-310 ILKAP
+310 LLSAP
-315 PGTDPDTLVLT
+315 AGTDPDTLVLT
-326 LPLTAGSSA
+326 LPLAAGYNGLA
-335 LAILAFLGGLSAA
+335 LLAFLGGLSAA

-358 LSTMICNDLAVPLL
+358 LSTMICNDLVVPML
-372 LRLGRLRADTR
+372 LRLGRLAADTR
-383 PVLLGIRRAAIAVV
+383 PVLLGIRRAAIGLV

-403 YMRVVRESYG
+403 YVRVVRESYG

-421 FAAVAQFFPAIVLGL
+421 FAAVAQFFPAIVFGL
-436 FWRRASRFGA
+436 FWRRANRLGV
-446 LAGITAGFVVWA
+446 LVGITAGFLVWA

-463 PSFASAGWLPREL
+463 PSFASVGWLPREL
-476 FELGPLGFSVLRPSA
+476 FEQGPFGISLLRPST

-508 MLLNI
+508 MLFNI
-513 AGIIGVSLFVDQSA
+513 TGIVGVSLFVEQSA

-534 LFVDYWRGAT
+534 LFVDYWRGAG
-544 RAEGRLW
+544 REEGRLW
-551 RGTAQM
+551 RGTAQIS
-557 ADLVQLVGRFLGEAY
+557 DLVQLVGRFLGEAQ
-572 TREAFAADARRHGR
+572 TRQTFDADARRRGR
-586 DPAAPAADAETVRL
+586 DPAALAADAETVRL

-638 TSQVIE
+638 TSQAIE

-659 TAELRCANERLLEL
+659 TAELRRANERLREL

-693 SIRSFSEILLDNPGL
+693 SIRSFSEILLDNPTL
-708 EQRQRQEFLRI
+708 EQQQRQEFLRI

-741 AGKLDWHMQQVSVAE
+741 AGKLEWHMQPVSASEV
-756 IAREAAAALSQLFRD
+756 AREAAAAMGQLFRD
-771 KDVKLELQLADGI
+771 RRVKLEVKLTDAL
-784 SRTTADRDR
+784 STTIADRDR
-793 LFQVVVNL
+793 LFQVIVNL
-801 LSNAVKFSPHSG
+801 LSNAVKFSPGDVG
-813 LVTLAVKDGA
+813 LVALTVENETDG
-823 DCVTLSVADNGPGIA
+823 VRLSVADNGPGVA
-838 PSDRESIFERFRQ
+838 PNQREAIFERFRQ
-851 VGNTLTAK
+851 VGDTLTSK

-872 IVEHFG
+872 IIEHFG
-878 GRVWVEDAP
+878 GRTWVEDGP
-887 AGGAVFRV
+887 GGGAIFRV
-895 RLPRGVTAA
+895 WLPRQPAA
-904 TDASHSGQAGEI
+904 ASA
-916 IGDQPLAPA
+916 A
-925 VDFPADLNKPLALR
+925 
-939 STK
+939 

>member
-1 MLASTVLLLAATA
+1 MVAGGVLLLLAAAA
-14 YMVLLFAIASF
+14 YMALLFAIASF
-25 GDRRATAGRSMIN
+25 GDRRAAAGRSLID

-59 VGRAATRGLDFL
+59 VGRAAARGLDFL

-78 LVFCLGWVLL
+78 LIFCLGWVLL
-88 SRILRVSKTHRI
+88 SRILRVSKAYRI
-100 TSIADLIAS
+100 TSIADLLAS

-115 TVAGLVTVIAVIGSV
+115 AVAGLVTVIAVIGSV

-144 KVLLEHEGGFGQGT
+144 KVLLEYQGSLGEGVEGVSV
-158 EAANFLRNT
+158 LRNT
-167 EIWVAGVLALFAIL
+167 ELWVAAVLALFAIL

-203 SIIKLISFVAVG
+203 SIVKLVSFVAVG
-215 VFAGL
+215 LFAGL

-228 IFARAAERP
+228 IFARAAARP
-237 ELMRLFEFRG
+237 ELSQLFDFSG
-247 AAAGIDWL
+247 ASAGIDWI
-255 ALTFLAA
+255 ALTFLAM
-262 AAIICLPRQFQV
+262 AAIVCLPRQFQV
-274 MVVENVDERHLDR
+274 MVVENVDPRHLDR

-310 ILKAP
+310 LLSVPA
-315 PGTDPDTLVLT
+315 GTDPDTLMLA
-326 LPLTAGSSA
+326 LPLGSGYGGLA
-335 LAILAFLGGLSAA
+335 LLAFLGGLSAA

-358 LSTMICNDLAVPLL
+358 LSTMICNDLAVPML
-372 LRLGRLRADTR
+372 LRLGWLGPDTR
-383 PVLLGIRRAAIAVV
+383 PVLLGIRRAAIALV

-403 YMRVVRESYG
+403 YVRIVRESYG

-436 FWRRASRFGA
+436 FWKRASRLGV
-446 LAGITAGFVVWA
+446 LTGISAGFLIWA

-476 FELGPLGFSVLRPSA
+476 FEQGALGISVLRPSA
-491 LFGLEGLDPVT
+491 LFGLDGLDPVT

-534 LFVDYWRGAT
+534 LFVDYWRGAGHE
-544 RAEGRLW
+544 EGRLW
-551 RGTAQM
+551 RGTAQVV
-557 ADLVQLVGRFLGEAY
+557 DLVQLVGRFLGEAL
-572 TREAFAADARRHGR
+572 TREAFAAEARGRGR
-586 DPAAPAADAETVRL
+586 DPAALAADAETVRL

-638 TSQVIE
+638 TSQAIE
-644 YSRRLEQQSRALEAT
+644 YSRRLEQQSRTLEAT
-659 TAELRCANERLLEL
+659 TAELRRANERLREL

-693 SIRSFSEILLDNPGL
+693 SIRSFSEILLDNPAL
-708 EQRQRQEFLRI
+708 EQHQRQEFLRI

-741 AGKLDWHMQQVSVAE
+741 AGKLEWHM
-756 IAREAAAALSQLFRD
+756 
-771 KDVKLELQLADGI
+771 
-784 SRTTADRDR
+784 
-793 LFQVVVNL
+793 
-801 LSNAVKFSPHSG
+801 
-813 LVTLAVKDGA
+813 
-823 DCVTLSVADNGPGIA
+823 
-838 PSDRESIFERFRQ
+838 ER
-851 VGNTLTAK
+851 V
-859 PEGSGLGLAISRM
+859 
-872 IVEHFG
+872 
-878 GRVWVEDAP
+878 
-887 AGGAVFRV
+887 
-895 RLPRGVTAA
+895 
-904 TDASHSGQAGEI
+904 
-916 IGDQPLAPA
+916 
-925 VDFPADLNKPLALR
+925 
-939 STK
+939 

>member
-1 MLASTVLLLAATA
+1 MLSGSVLLLLAAAA
-14 YMVLLFAIASF
+14 YMALLFAIASF
-25 GDRRATAGRSMIN
+25 GDRRAAAGRSLID

-59 VGRAATRGLDFL
+59 VGRAASRGLDFL

-88 SRILRVSKTHRI
+88 RRILRVSKAHRI
-100 TSIADLIAS
+100 TSIADLLAS

-115 TVAGLVTVIAVIGSV
+115 AVAGLVTIIAVIGSV

-144 KVLLEHEGGFGQGT
+144 KVLLEHQGSLGV
-158 EAANFLRNT
+158 EAVDGTSVLRNT
-167 EIWVAGVLALFAIL
+167 ELWVAGVLALFAIL

-203 SIIKLISFVAVG
+203 SIVKLVSFVAVG
-215 VFAGL
+215 LFAGL

-228 IFARAAERP
+228 IFARAAARP
-237 ELMRLFEFRG
+237 ELSQLFDFG
-247 AAAGIDWL
+247 GPSAGIDWI
-255 ALTFLAA
+255 ALTFLAM
-262 AAIICLPRQFQV
+262 AAIVCLPRQFQV
-274 MVVENVDERHLDR
+274 MVVENVDPRHLDR

-310 ILKAP
+310 LLSVPA
-315 PGTDPDTLVLT
+315 GTDPDTLMLA
-326 LPLTAGSSA
+326 LPLGSGYGGLA
-335 LAILAFLGGLSAA
+335 LLAFLGGLSAA

-358 LSTMICNDLAVPLL
+358 LSTMICNDLAVPML
-372 LRLGRLRADTR
+372 LRLGWLGPDTR
-383 PVLLGIRRAAIAVV
+383 PVLLGIRRAAIALV

-403 YMRVVRESYG
+403 YVRIVRESYG

-436 FWRRASRFGA
+436 FWKRASRLGV
-446 LAGITAGFVVWA
+446 LTGISAGFLIWA

-476 FELGPLGFSVLRPSA
+476 FEQGALGLSLLRPSA
-491 LFGLEGLDPVT
+491 LFGLDGLDPVT

-508 MLLNI
+508 MLCNI
-513 AGIIGVSLFVDQSA
+513 AGIVGVSLFVDQSA

-534 LFVDYWRGAT
+534 LFVDYWRGAGHE
-544 RAEGRLW
+544 EGRLW
-551 RGTAQM
+551 RGTAQV
-557 ADLVQLVGRFLGEAY
+557 ADLVQLVGRFLGEAQ
-572 TREAFAADARRHGR
+572 TREAFAAEARGRGR
-586 DPAAPAADAETVRL
+586 DPAALAADAETVRL

-638 TSQVIE
+638 TSQAIE
-644 YSRRLEQQSRALEAT
+644 YSRRLEQQSRTLEAT
-659 TAELRCANERLLEL
+659 TAELRRANERLREL

-693 SIRSFSEILLDNPGL
+693 SIRSFSEILLDNPAL
-708 EQRQRQEFLRI
+708 EQHQRQEFLRI

-741 AGKLDWHMQQVSVAE
+741 AGKLEWHMERVRASEV
-756 IAREAAAALSQLFRD
+756 AREAATALGQLFRD
-771 KDVKLELQLADGI
+771 KSVELKIELPESVPATI
-784 SRTTADRDR
+784 ADRDR

-801 LSNAVKFSPHSG
+801 LSNAVKFSPRDAG
-813 LVTLAVKDGA
+813 LVTLTVETDTDG
-823 DCVTLSVADNGPGIA
+823 VNLSVADNGPGIA
-838 PSDRESIFERFRQ
+838 PKDREAIFERFRQ
-851 VGNTLTAK
+851 VGDTLTAK

-872 IVEHFG
+872 IIEHFG
-878 GRVWVEDAP
+878 GRAWVEEA
-887 AGGAVFRV
+887 AGGGAIFRV
-895 RLPRGVTAA
+895 WLPREPAA
-904 TDASHSGQAGEI
+904 ASA
-916 IGDQPLAPA
+916 A
-925 VDFPADLNKPLALR
+925 
-939 STK
+939 

>member
-1 MLASTVLLLAATA
+1 MWASTILLLAAAA

-25 GDRRATAGRSMIN
+25 GDRRAATGRSIIN

-59 VGRAATRGLDFL
+59 VGRAAASGLDFL

-88 SRILRVSKTHRI
+88 SRILRVSKAHRI
-100 TSIADLIAS
+100 TSIADLLAS

-115 TVAGLVTVIAVIGSV
+115 AVAGLVSVIAVIGSV

-144 KVLLEHEGGFGQGT
+144 NVLLEYQGSFGEGSQT
-158 EAANFLRNT
+158 ASVLRNT
-167 EIWVAGVLALFAIL
+167 ELWVAAVLALFAVL

-203 SIIKLISFVAVG
+203 SIVKLVAFVAVG
-215 VFAGL
+215 LFAGL

-228 IFARAAERP
+228 IFARAAVRP
-237 ELMRLFEFRG
+237 ELAKLFDFG
-247 AAAGIDWL
+247 GPAASIEWIG
-255 ALTFLAA
+255 LTFLAM
-262 AAIICLPRQFQV
+262 AAIVCLPRQFQV

-310 ILKAP
+310 LLSAP
-315 PGTDPDTLVLT
+315 AGTDPDTLVLT
-326 LPLTAGSSA
+326 LPLAAGYNGLA
-335 LAILAFLGGLSAA
+335 LLAFLGGLSAA

-358 LSTMICNDLAVPLL
+358 LSTMICNDLVVPML
-372 LRLGRLRADTR
+372 LRLGRLAADTR
-383 PVLLGIRRAAIAVV
+383 PVLLGIRRAAIGLV

-403 YMRVVRESYG
+403 YVRVVRESYG

-421 FAAVAQFFPAIVLGL
+421 FAAVAQFFPAIVFGL
-436 FWRRASRFGA
+436 FWRRANRLGV
-446 LAGITAGFVVWA
+446 LVGITAGFLVWA

-463 PSFASAGWLPREL
+463 PSFASVGWLPREL
-476 FELGPLGFSVLRPSA
+476 FEQGPFGISLLRPST

-508 MLLNI
+508 MLFNI
-513 AGIIGVSLFVDQSA
+513 TGIVGVSLFVEQSA

-534 LFVDYWRGAT
+534 LFVDYWRGAG
-544 RAEGRLW
+544 REEGRLW
-551 RGTAQM
+551 RGTAQIS
-557 ADLVQLVGRFLGEAY
+557 DLVQLVGRFLGEAQ
-572 TREAFAADARRHGR
+572 TRETFDAEARRRGR
-586 DPAAPAADAETVRL
+586 DPAALAADAETVRL

-638 TSQVIE
+638 TSQAIE

-659 TAELRCANERLLEL
+659 TAELRRANERLREL

-693 SIRSFSEILLDNPGL
+693 SIRSFSEILLDNPTL
-708 EQRQRQEFLRI
+708 EQQQRGEFLRI

-741 AGKLDWHMQQVSVAE
+741 AGKLEWHMQPVSASEV
-756 IAREAAAALSQLFRD
+756 AREAAAAMGQLFRD
-771 KDVKLELQLADGI
+771 RRVKLEVKLTDAL
-784 SRTTADRDR
+784 STTIADRDR
-793 LFQVVVNL
+793 LFQVIVNL
-801 LSNAVKFSPHSG
+801 LSNAVKFSPGDVG
-813 LVTLAVKDGA
+813 LVALTVENETDG
-823 DCVTLSVADNGPGIA
+823 VRLSVADNGPGVA
-838 PSDRESIFERFRQ
+838 PNQREAIFERFRQ
-851 VGNTLTAK
+851 VGDTLTSK

-872 IVEHFG
+872 IIEHFG
-878 GRVWVEDAP
+878 GRTWVEDGP
-887 AGGAVFRV
+887 GGGAIFRV
-895 RLPRGVTAA
+895 WLPRQPAA
-904 TDASHSGQAGEI
+904 ALAG
-916 IGDQPLAPA
+916 
-925 VDFPADLNKPLALR
+925 
-939 STK
+939 

>member
-1 MLASTVLLLAATA
+1 MWASTILLLAAAA
-14 YMVLLFAIASF
+14 YMVLLFGIASF
-25 GDRRATAGRSMIN
+25 GDRRAAAGRSLIN

-59 VGRAATRGLDFL
+59 VGRAAARGLDFL

-88 SRILRVSKTHRI
+88 SRILRVSKAHRI
-100 TSIADLIAS
+100 TSIADLLAS

-115 TVAGLVTVIAVIGSV
+115 AVAGLVTVIAVIGSV

-144 KVLLEHEGGFGQGT
+144 KVLLEYQGSFGEGIEGASVLGKT
-158 EAANFLRNT
+158 EL
-167 EIWVAGVLALFAIL
+167 WVAAVLALFAIL

-203 SIIKLISFVAVG
+203 SIIKLVSFVAVG
-215 VFAGL
+215 LFAGF
-220 VLFDGFGD
+220 VLFNGFGD
-228 IFARAAERP
+228 IFARAAARP
-237 ELMRLFEFRG
+237 ELARLFNFG
-247 AAAGIDWL
+247 GPAAGIDWI
-255 ALTFLAA
+255 ALTFLAM
-262 AAIICLPRQFQV
+262 AAIVCLPRQFQV

-310 ILKAP
+310 LLSAP
-315 PGTDPDTLVLT
+315 ADTDPDTLVLT
-326 LPLTAGSSA
+326 LPLAAGHNWLA
-335 LAILAFLGGLSAA
+335 LLAFLGGLSAA

-358 LSTMICNDLAVPLL
+358 LSTMICNDLVVPML
-372 LRLGRLRADTR
+372 LRVGQLGADTR
-383 PVLLGIRRAAIAVV
+383 PVLLGIRRGAIGLV

-403 YMRVVRESYG
+403 YVRVVHESYG

-421 FAAVAQFFPAIVLGL
+421 FAAVAQFFPAIVFGL
-436 FWRRASRFGA
+436 FWRRASRFGV
-446 LAGITAGFVVWA
+446 LAGISTGFLVWA

-476 FELGPLGFSVLRPSA
+476 FEQGPLGISLLRPST

-508 MLLNI
+508 MLLNVT
-513 AGIIGVSLFVDQSA
+513 GIVGVSLFVDQSA

-534 LFVDYWRGAT
+534 LFVDYWRGT
-544 RAEGRLW
+544 GGEQGRLW
-551 RGTAQM
+551 RGTAQV
-557 ADLVQLVGRFLGEAY
+557 ADLVQLVGRFLGEAP
-572 TREAFAADARRHGR
+572 TRAAFAEEARQRNR
-586 DPAAPAADAETVRL
+586 DPATLAADAETVRL

-638 TSQVIE
+638 TSQAIE
-644 YSRRLEQQSRALEAT
+644 YSRRLEQQSHALEAT
-659 TAELRCANERLLEL
+659 TAELRRANERLREV

-693 SIRSFSEILLDNPGL
+693 SIRSFSEILLDNPAL
-708 EQRQRQEFLRI
+708 EQHQRQEFLRI

-741 AGKLDWHMQQVSVAE
+741 AGKLEWHMERVSTSEV
-756 IAREAAAALSQLFRD
+756 AREAATALGQLFRD
-771 KDVKLELQLADGI
+771 KSVKLEAHLLDGVSTI
-784 SRTTADRDR
+784 IADRDR

-801 LSNAVKFSPHSG
+801 LSNAVKFSPRGVG
-813 LVTLAVKDGA
+813 LVTLTVENDADGIR
-823 DCVTLSVADNGPGIA
+823 LSVADNGPGIA
-838 PSDRESIFERFRQ
+838 PSDREAIFERFRQ
-851 VGNTLTAK
+851 VGDTLTAK

-878 GRVWVEDAP
+878 GRASVGDAP
-887 AGGAVFRV
+887 GGGALFQIW
-895 RLPRGVTAA
+895 LPREPAA
-904 TDASHSGQAGEI
+904 ASA
-916 IGDQPLAPA
+916 A
-925 VDFPADLNKPLALR
+925 
-939 STK
+939 

>member
-1 MLASTVLLLAATA
+1 MWASTILLLAAAA
-14 YMVLLFAIASF
+14 YMVLLFGIASF
-25 GDRRATAGRSMIN
+25 GDRRAAAGRSLIN

-59 VGRAATRGLDFL
+59 VGRAAARGLDFL

-88 SRILRVSKTHRI
+88 SRILRVSKAHRI
-100 TSIADLIAS
+100 TSIADLLAS

-115 TVAGLVTVIAVIGSV
+115 AVAGLVTVIAVIGSV

-144 KVLLEHEGGFGQGT
+144 KVLLEYQGSFGEGIEGASVLGRT
-158 EAANFLRNT
+158 EL
-167 EIWVAGVLALFAIL
+167 WVAAVLALFAIL

-203 SIIKLISFVAVG
+203 SIIKLVSFVAVG
-215 VFAGL
+215 LFAGF
-220 VLFDGFGD
+220 VLFNGFGD
-228 IFARAAERP
+228 IFARAAARP
-237 ELMRLFEFRG
+237 ELAQLFNFG
-247 AAAGIDWL
+247 GPAAGIDWI
-255 ALTFLAA
+255 ALTFLAM
-262 AAIICLPRQFQV
+262 AAIVCLPRQFQV

-310 ILKAP
+310 LLSAP
-315 PGTDPDTLVLT
+315 ADTDPDTLVLT
-326 LPLTAGSSA
+326 LPLAAGHNWLA
-335 LAILAFLGGLSAA
+335 LLAFLGGLSAA

-358 LSTMICNDLAVPLL
+358 LSTMICNDLVVPML
-372 LRLGRLRADTR
+372 LRVGQLGADTR
-383 PVLLGIRRAAIAVV
+383 PVLLGIRRGAIGLV

-403 YMRVVRESYG
+403 YVRVVHESYG

-421 FAAVAQFFPAIVLGL
+421 FAAVAQFFPAIVFGL
-436 FWRRASRFGA
+436 FWRRASRFGV
-446 LAGITAGFVVWA
+446 LAGISTGFLIWA

-476 FELGPLGFSVLRPSA
+476 FEQGPLGISLLRPSS

-508 MLLNI
+508 MLLNVT
-513 AGIIGVSLFVDQSA
+513 GIVGVSLFVDQSA

-534 LFVDYWRGAT
+534 LFVDYWRGT
-544 RAEGRLW
+544 GGEQGWLW
-551 RGTAQM
+551 RGTAQV
-557 ADLVQLVGRFLGEAY
+557 ADLVQLVGRFLGEAS
-572 TREAFAADARRHGR
+572 TRAAFAEEARQRNR
-586 DPAAPAADAETVRL
+586 DPAALAADAETVRL

-638 TSQVIE
+638 TSQAIE
-644 YSRRLEQQSRALEAT
+644 YSRRLEQQSHALEAT
-659 TAELRCANERLLEL
+659 TAELRRANERLREV

-693 SIRSFSEILLDNPGL
+693 SIRSFSEILLDNPAL
-708 EQRQRQEFLRI
+708 EQQQRQEFLRI

-741 AGKLDWHMQQVSVAE
+741 AGKLEWHMERVSTSEV
-756 IAREAAAALSQLFRD
+756 AREAATALGQLFRD
-771 KDVKLELQLADGI
+771 KSVKLEAHLLDGVSTI
-784 SRTTADRDR
+784 IADRDR

-801 LSNAVKFSPHSG
+801 LSNAVKFSPRGVG
-813 LVTLAVKDGA
+813 LVTLTVENDADGIR
-823 DCVTLSVADNGPGIA
+823 LSVADNGPGIA
-838 PSDRESIFERFRQ
+838 PSDREAIFERFRQ
-851 VGNTLTAK
+851 VGDTLTAK

-878 GRVWVEDAP
+878 GRASVGDAP
-887 AGGAVFRV
+887 GGGALFQIW
-895 RLPRGVTAA
+895 LPREPAA
-904 TDASHSGQAGEI
+904 ASA
-916 IGDQPLAPA
+916 A
-925 VDFPADLNKPLALR
+925 
-939 STK
+939 

>member
-1 MLASTVLLLAATA
+1 MLAGGVLLLLVAAA
-14 YMVLLFAIASF
+14 YMVLLFGIASF
-25 GDRRATAGRSMIN
+25 GDRRAAAGRSLID

-59 VGRAATRGLDFL
+59 VGRAASRGLDFL

-88 SRILRVSKTHRI
+88 RRILRVSKAHRI

-115 TVAGLVTVIAVIGSV
+115 AIAGLVTIIAVIGSV

-144 KVLLEHEGGFGQGT
+144 KVLLEHQGNFGTDIVDGT
-158 EAANFLRNT
+158 GVLRNT
-167 EIWVAGVLALFAIL
+167 ELWVAGVLALFAIL

-203 SIIKLISFVAVG
+203 SIVKLVSFVAVG
-215 VFAGL
+215 LFAGL

-228 IFARAAERP
+228 IFARAAARP
-237 ELMRLFEFRG
+237 ELSQLFEFG
-247 AAAGIDWL
+247 PSAGIDWI
-255 ALTFLAA
+255 ALTFLAM
-262 AAIICLPRQFQV
+262 AAIVCLPRQFQV
-274 MVVENVDERHLDR
+274 MVVENVDPRHLDR

-310 ILKAP
+310 LLSVPA
-315 PGTDPDTLVLT
+315 GTDPDTLVLA
-326 LPLTAGSSA
+326 LPLGSGHGGLA
-335 LAILAFLGGLSAA
+335 LLAFLGGLSAA

-358 LSTMICNDLAVPLL
+358 LSTMICNDLAVPML
-372 LRLGRLRADTR
+372 LRLGWLGPDTR
-383 PVLLGIRRAAIAVV
+383 PVLLGIRRAAIALV

-403 YMRVVRESYG
+403 YVRIVRESYG

-436 FWRRASRFGA
+436 FWKRASRLGV
-446 LAGITAGFVVWA
+446 LIGISAGFLVWA

-476 FELGPLGFSVLRPSA
+476 FEQGALGFSLLRPSA
-491 LFGLEGLDPVT
+491 LFGLDGLDPVT

-508 MLLNI
+508 ILLNI
-513 AGIIGVSLFVDQSA
+513 AGIVGASLFVDQSA

-534 LFVDYWRGAT
+534 LFVDYWRGAGQE
-544 RAEGRLW
+544 EGRLW
-551 RGTAQM
+551 RGTAQV
-557 ADLVQLVGRFLGEAY
+557 ADLVQLVGRFLGEAP
-572 TREAFAADARRHGR
+572 TREAFAAEARGRGR
-586 DPAAPAADAETVRL
+586 DPAALAADAETVRL

-638 TSQVIE
+638 TSQAIE
-644 YSRRLEQQSRALEAT
+644 YSRRLEQQSRTLEAT
-659 TAELRCANERLLEL
+659 TAELRRANERLREV

-693 SIRSFSEILLDNPGL
+693 SIRSFSEILLDNPAL
-708 EQRQRQEFLRI
+708 EPRQRQEFLRI

-741 AGKLDWHMQQVSVAE
+741 AGKLEWHMERVSASEV
-756 IAREAAAALSQLFRD
+756 AREAATALGQLFRD
-771 KDVKLELQLADGI
+771 KSVELKIELLDNVP
-784 SRTTADRDR
+784 TTIADRDR

-801 LSNAVKFSPHSG
+801 LSNAVKFSPRDAG
-813 LVTLAVKDGA
+813 RVTLAVETDADG
-823 DCVTLSVADNGPGIA
+823 VRLSVTDNGPGIA
-838 PSDRESIFERFRQ
+838 PKDRDAIFERFRQ
-851 VGNTLTAK
+851 VGDTLTAK

-872 IVEHFG
+872 IIEHFG
-878 GRVWVEDAP
+878 GRAWVEAAP
-887 AGGAVFRV
+887 GGGAIFQVW
-895 RLPRGVTAA
+895 LPREPAA
-904 TDASHSGQAGEI
+904 ASA
-916 IGDQPLAPA
+916 A
-925 VDFPADLNKPLALR
+925 
-939 STK
+939 

>member
-1 MLASTVLLLAATA
+1 MWASTVLLLAAA
-14 YMVLLFAIASF
+14 GYMVLLFAIASF
-25 GDRRATAGRSMIN
+25 GDRRAAAGRSLIN

-47 AVYCTSWTFYGS
+47 AIYCTSWTFYGS
-59 VGRAATRGLDFL
+59 VGRAAARGLDFL

-88 SRILRVSKTHRI
+88 NRILRVSKTHRI
-100 TSIADLIAS
+100 TSIADLLAS

-115 TVAGLVTVIAVIGSV
+115 AVAGLVTVIAVIGSV

-144 KVLLEHEGGFGQGT
+144 KVLLEYQGSSEQGGA
-158 EAANFLRNT
+158 EAANVLRNT
-167 EIWVAGVLALFAIL
+167 ELWVAGVLALFAIL

-203 SIIKLISFVAVG
+203 SIVKLVSFVAVG
-215 VFAGL
+215 AFVGF

-228 IFARAAERP
+228 LFARAAAQP
-237 ELMRLFEFRG
+237 ELARLFDFG
-247 AAAGIDWL
+247 GSSAGIDWL
-255 ALTFLAA
+255 ALTFLAM
-262 AAIICLPRQFQV
+262 AAIVCLPRQFQV

-310 ILKAP
+310 ILRAP
-315 PGTDPDTLVLT
+315 VGTDPDTLVLV
-326 LPLTAGSSA
+326 LPLAAGANGLA
-335 LAILAFLGGLSAA
+335 LLAFLGGLSAA

-358 LSTMICNDLAVPLL
+358 LSTMICNDLVVPML
-372 LRLGRLRADTR
+372 LRLGRLGANTR
-383 PVLLGIRRAAIAVV
+383 PVLLGIRRAAIALV

-403 YMRVVRESYG
+403 YVREVRESYG

-421 FAAVAQFFPAIVLGL
+421 FAAVAQFFPAIIFGL
-436 FWRRASRFGA
+436 FWRRASRLGA
-446 LAGITAGFVVWA
+446 LTGITAGFVVWA

-476 FELGPLGFSVLRPSA
+476 LEQGALGFTLLRPST

-513 AGIIGVSLFVDQSA
+513 AGIVGVSLFVDQPA

-534 LFVDYWRGAT
+534 LFVDYWRGAG
-544 RAEGRLW
+544 REEDRLW
-551 RGTAQM
+551 RGTAQV
-557 ADLVQLVGRFLGEAY
+557 ADLVQLVGRFLGEAR
-572 TREAFAADARRHGR
+572 TREAFAAEARRHGR
-586 DPAAPAADAETVRL
+586 DPAALAADAETVRL

-659 TAELRCANERLLEL
+659 TAELRHANERLREL

-693 SIRSFSEILLDNPGL
+693 SIRSFSEILLDNPAI
-708 EQRQRQEFLRI
+708 EPQQRQEFLRI

-736 LAKIE
+736 LARIE
-741 AGKLDWHMQQVSVAE
+741 AGKLEWHMQQVSAGEV
-756 IAREAAAALSQLFRD
+756 AREAATALSQLFHD
-771 KDVKLELQLADGI
+771 KGVKLEVKLADGI
-784 SRTTADRDR
+784 STTIADRDR

-801 LSNAVKFSPHSG
+801 LSNAVKFSPRHGG
-813 LVTLAVKDGA
+813 LVTLAVENDSSG
-823 DCVTLSVADNGPGIA
+823 VRLSVADNGRGVA
-838 PSDRESIFERFRQ
+838 PKDRESIFERFHQ

-878 GRVWVEDAP
+878 GRAWVEDAP
-887 AGGAVFRV
+887 GGGAIFLVW
-895 RLPRGVTAA
+895 LPCEAA
-904 TDASHSGQAGEI
+904 AASA
-916 IGDQPLAPA
+916 A
-925 VDFPADLNKPLALR
+925 
-939 STK
+939 

>member
-1 MLASTVLLLAATA
+1 MWASTILLLAAAA

-25 GDRRATAGRSMIN
+25 GDRRAATGRSIIN

-59 VGRAATRGLDFL
+59 VGRAAASGLDFL

-88 SRILRVSKTHRI
+88 SRILRVSKAHRI
-100 TSIADLIAS
+100 TSIADLLAS

-115 TVAGLVTVIAVIGSV
+115 AVAGLVSVIAVIGSV

-144 KVLLEHEGGFGQGT
+144 NVLLEYQGSFGEGSQT
-158 EAANFLRNT
+158 ASVLRNT
-167 EIWVAGVLALFAIL
+167 ELWVAAVLALFAVL

-203 SIIKLISFVAVG
+203 SIVKLVAFVAVG
-215 VFAGL
+215 LFAGL

-228 IFARAAERP
+228 IFARAAVRP
-237 ELMRLFEFRG
+237 ELAKLFDFG
-247 AAAGIDWL
+247 GPAASIEWIG
-255 ALTFLAA
+255 LTFLAM
-262 AAIICLPRQFQV
+262 AAIVCLPRQFQV

-310 ILKAP
+310 LLSAP
-315 PGTDPDTLVLT
+315 AGTDPDTLVLT
-326 LPLTAGSSA
+326 LPLAAGYNGLA
-335 LAILAFLGGLSAA
+335 LLAFLGGLSAA

-358 LSTMICNDLAVPLL
+358 LSTMICNDLVVPML
-372 LRLGRLRADTR
+372 LRLGRLAADTR
-383 PVLLGIRRAAIAVV
+383 PVLLGIRRAAIGLV

-403 YMRVVRESYG
+403 YVRVVRESYG

-421 FAAVAQFFPAIVLGL
+421 FAAVAQFFPAIVFGL
-436 FWRRASRFGA
+436 FWRRANRLGV
-446 LAGITAGFVVWA
+446 LVGITAGFLVWA

-463 PSFASAGWLPREL
+463 PSFASVGWLPREL
-476 FELGPLGFSVLRPSA
+476 FEQGPFGISLLRPST

-502 HGLFWS
+502 HGLFLS
-508 MLLNI
+508 MLFNI
-513 AGIIGVSLFVDQSA
+513 TGIVGVSLFVEQSA

-534 LFVDYWRGAT
+534 LFVDYWRGAG
-544 RAEGRLW
+544 REEGRLW
-551 RGTAQM
+551 RGTAQIS
-557 ADLVQLVGRFLGEAY
+557 DLVQLVGRFLGEAQ
-572 TREAFAADARRHGR
+572 TRQTFDAEARRRGR
-586 DPAAPAADAETVRL
+586 DPAALAADAETVRL

-638 TSQVIE
+638 TSQAIE

-659 TAELRCANERLLEL
+659 TAELRRANERLREL

-693 SIRSFSEILLDNPGL
+693 SIRSFSEILLDNPTL
-708 EQRQRQEFLRI
+708 EQQQRQEFLRI

-741 AGKLDWHMQQVSVAE
+741 AGKLEWHMQPVSASEV
-756 IAREAAAALSQLFRD
+756 AREAAAAMGQLFRD
-771 KDVKLELQLADGI
+771 RRVKLEVKLTDAL
-784 SRTTADRDR
+784 STTIADRDR
-793 LFQVVVNL
+793 LFQVIVNL
-801 LSNAVKFSPHSG
+801 LSNAVKFSPGDVG
-813 LVTLAVKDGA
+813 LVALTVENETDG
-823 DCVTLSVADNGPGIA
+823 VRLSVADNGPGVA
-838 PSDRESIFERFRQ
+838 PNQREAIFERFRQ
-851 VGNTLTAK
+851 VGDTLTSK

-872 IVEHFG
+872 IIEHFG
-878 GRVWVEDAP
+878 GRTWVEDGP
-887 AGGAVFRV
+887 GGGAIFRV
-895 RLPRGVTAA
+895 WLPRQPAA
-904 TDASHSGQAGEI
+904 ALAG
-916 IGDQPLAPA
+916 
-925 VDFPADLNKPLALR
+925 
-939 STK
+939 

>member
-1 MLASTVLLLAATA
+1 MLAGSVILLAAAA
-14 YMVLLFAIASF
+14 YMALLFAIASL
-25 GDRRATAGRSMIN
+25 GDRRAAAGRSLIN
-38 SSVVYALSL
+38 SSAVYALSL

-59 VGRAATRGLDFL
+59 VGRAASSGLDFL

-88 SRILRVSKTHRI
+88 SRILRVSKAHRI
-100 TSIADLIAS
+100 TSIADLLAS

-115 TVAGLVTVIAVIGSV
+115 AVAGLVTVIAVIGSV

-138 AVSTSL
+138 AVATSL
-144 KVLLEHEGGFGQGT
+144 KVLLEYQGSFG
-158 EAANFLRNT
+158 ESASVLHNT
-167 EIWVAGVLALFAIL
+167 ELWVAGVLALFAIL

-203 SIIKLISFVAVG
+203 SIVKLISFVAVG

-228 IFARAAERP
+228 IFARATVRP
-237 ELMRLFEFRG
+237 ELARLFDFG
-247 AAAGIDWL
+247 GPSAGIDWV
-255 ALTFLAA
+255 ALTFLSM
-262 AAIICLPRQFQV
+262 AAIVCLPRQFQV

-310 ILKAP
+310 LLSVPA
-315 PGTDPDTLVLT
+315 GTDPDSLVLT
-326 LPLTAGSSA
+326 LPLAAGHNGLA
-335 LAILAFLGGLSAA
+335 LLAFLGGLSAA

-358 LSTMICNDLAVPLL
+358 LSTMICNDLAVPML
-372 LRLGRLRADTR
+372 LRLGRLSADTR
-383 PVLLGIRRAAIAVV
+383 PVLLGIRRGAIALV

-403 YMRVVRESYG
+403 YVRVVRESYG

-436 FWRRASRFGA
+436 FWRRASQVGV
-446 LAGITAGFVVWA
+446 LAGVITGFLVWA

-476 FELGPLGFSVLRPSA
+476 FEQGALGFSVLRPSA

-508 MLLNI
+508 MLLNVTCI
-513 AGIIGVSLFVDQSA
+513 VGVSLFVDQSV

-534 LFVDYWRGAT
+534 LFVDYWRGAG
-544 RAEGRLW
+544 REEDRLW
-551 RGTAQM
+551 RGSAQV
-557 ADLVQLVGRFLGEAY
+557 ADLVQLVGRFLGEAR
-572 TREAFAADARRHGR
+572 TREAFAEEALRRGR
-586 DPAAPAADAETVRL
+586 DPAALAADAETVKL

-610 SASARVMVASVVHEE
+610 SASARVMVGSVVHEE

-638 TSQVIE
+638 TSQAIE

-659 TAELRCANERLLEL
+659 TAELRRANERLREL

-693 SIRSFSEILLDNPGL
+693 SIRSFSEILFDNPAL
-708 EQRQRQEFLRI
+708 EPLRRQEFLRI

-741 AGKLDWHMQQVSVAE
+741 AGKLEWHMGRVSAGEV
-756 IAREAAAALSQLFRD
+756 AREAATAMSQLFRD
-771 KDVKLELQLADGI
+771 KGVRLELELSDGVSTI
-784 SRTTADRDR
+784 TADRDR

-801 LSNAVKFSPHSG
+801 LSNAVKFSPRDAG
-813 LVTLAVKDGA
+813 LVTLAVETDADG
-823 DCVTLSVADNGPGIA
+823 VRLSVADNGPGIA
-838 PSDRESIFERFRQ
+838 PTDREAIFERFRQ
-851 VGNTLTAK
+851 VGDTLTAK

-878 GRVWVEDAP
+878 GRAWVEDAP
-887 AGGAVFRV
+887 DGGAIFRV
-895 RLPRGVTAA
+895 WLPREPAA
-904 TDASHSGQAGEI
+904 AFA
-916 IGDQPLAPA
+916 A
-925 VDFPADLNKPLALR
+925 
-939 STK
+939 